1 MKKIFT
7 AATVSFLIL
16 VSVPFYAQ
24 AQNPPTPGVNGP
36 TQASAL
42 GLPYTSSTASPS
54 GISACGTLSTGGFA
68 SVAQCAI
75 GILNTIIPVIVAL
88 TVIYVIWGAFGLT
101 RSDGEDRKKYRDII
115 LYGILGLFIMVSIY
129 GLVNILTGTFPGLT
143 GGGLPS
149 VQVNLK

>member
-1 MKKIFT
+1 MKKIKIISLV
-7 AATVSFLIL
+7 AAVAFSF
-16 VSVPFYAQ
+16 VPLLAN
-24 AQNPPTPGVNGP
+24 ATSPTNYPGYVAPSSGN
-36 TQASAL
+36 SAPATIS
-42 GLPYTSSTASPS
+42 GCSS
-54 GISACGTLSTGGFA
+54 LSTGGFA